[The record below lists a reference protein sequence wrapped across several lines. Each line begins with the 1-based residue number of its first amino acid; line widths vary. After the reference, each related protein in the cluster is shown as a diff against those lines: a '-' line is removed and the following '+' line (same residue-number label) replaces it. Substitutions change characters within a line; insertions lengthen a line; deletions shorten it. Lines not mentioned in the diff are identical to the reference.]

1 MRVMIILTLGFQTSS
16 WSLGCSLHVYV
27 YPLVHCWMC
36 CHVLPVYV
44 IIIDMGTLG
53 CTYLYSIGYDI
64 TYVPL
69 VDWFIFSVRW
79 LTLYVYYIVHISCVI
94 IPVYFNHMFPFW
106 LDHIVNTYV
115 HYLLMSPDI
124 CYLMYT
130 LILICP
136 SPHRRM
142 ISPLCSTFQYYPTTN
157 IIYLAAS
164 ICM

>member
-1 MRVMIILTLGFQTSS
+1 M
-16 WSLGCSLHVYV
+16 
-27 YPLVHCWMC
+27 YP
-36 CHVLPVYV
+36 
-44 IIIDMGTLG
+44 
-53 CTYLYSIGYDI
+53 
-64 TYVPL
+64 
-69 VDWFIFSVRW
+69 W
-79 LTLYVYYIVHISCVI
+79 LTGSYSLSDDSLYMYIIVHISCVI

-142 ISPLCSTFQYYPTTN
+142 ISPLCSTFQYYPQTN

-164 ICM
+164 ICMQKISLQILVYFVSNTIKAPIVSKRETEAGEACQNYIPLVNSGCRL

>member
-36 CHVLPVYV
+36 CHVLPEYV
-44 IIIDMGTLG
+44 IIIDMDTLG

-79 LTLYVYYIVHISCVI
+79 LTLYVYYSTYILRHYSSIF
-94 IPVYFNHMFPFW
+94 YHMFPLIGPYCQHLCTLF
-106 LDHIVNTYV
+106 TYV
-115 HYLLMSPDI
+115 PWHMLFDVHTNIDLSF
-124 CYLMYT
+124 
-130 LILICP
+130 
-136 SPHRRM
+136 SRRRM

>member
-1 MRVMIILTLGFQTSS
+1 M
-16 WSLGCSLHVYV
+16 
-27 YPLVHCWMC
+27 YP
-36 CHVLPVYV
+36 
-44 IIIDMGTLG
+44 
-53 CTYLYSIGYDI
+53 
-64 TYVPL
+64 
-69 VDWFIFSVRW
+69 W
-79 LTLYVYYIVHISCVI
+79 LTGSYSLSDDSLYMYIIVHISCVI

-130 LILICP
+130 LSLICP

-157 IIYLAAS
+157 NIYLAAS
-164 ICM
+164 ICMQKISLQILVYFVSLPISTEDQLSYGWFWVLSNCSVLKCRLWYRTKVRLIPCQSS

>member
-1 MRVMIILTLGFQTSS
+1 MTL
-16 WSLGCSLHVYV
+16 HM
-27 YPLVHCWMC
+27 YP
-36 CHVLPVYV
+36 
-44 IIIDMGTLG
+44 
-53 CTYLYSIGYDI
+53 
-64 TYVPL
+64 
-69 VDWFIFSVRW
+69 W
-79 LTLYVYYIVHISCVI
+79 LTGSYSLTDDSLYMHIIVHISCVI

-130 LILICP
+130 VSLICP

-157 IIYLAAS
+157 NIYLAAS
-164 ICM
+164 ICMQKISLQILVYFVSLLVTRHASSMLPCTKQNTTKRKSHVHIIIFVLLSQIASKGNKIY